1 MIGVTKT
8 EESREDKPD
17 FMGEVILTPTQ
28 PVSKPDPAR
37 IKFSGSL
44 HIPSKE
50 TLEKYIRFK
59 KENVYGKS

>member
-1 MIGVTKT
+1 MIEDTKT

-17 FMGEVILTPTQ
+17 FMGEVILTPTP
-28 PVSKPDPAR
+28 PVSKPVPPL
-37 IKFSGSL
+37 FSGPL

-59 KENVYGKS
+59 KESDYGKS